1 MTGVG
6 GHLRGDGADRAATAP
21 IGVVLL
27 IGITLVGT
35 LTVVTFGS
43 AAITDTQQTADVER
57 SEHVMTQFASQASM
71 VALGETGTQSMA
83 TGDTEGTMAV
93 AEEAG
98 RMQVWHVNESGN
110 DQAHTLAD
118 STLGSVVYRN
128 GNHTVAYQGGGVWRT
143 DGGGAARMV
152 SPPQFHYRGATLTL
166 PIVSVTAGE
175 TVASGGPSRVRLTG
189 DGTTRVFPDPADP
202 DSTNPVT
209 NGSVVVAVES
219 DYHDGWREYFERR
232 TTGNVV
238 NPADLPADVTDDV
251 DTSRTVFLELEAIGG
266 GGVFEW
272 PGDGGSVPVRGL
284 AGEGALEDFST
295 ELAISNPNNAWVSFH
310 AENGDRRFEALLEFD
325 NGQGA
330 GTPIC
335 EATFDTHILYGN
347 GTDTHHWRLRDS
359 TGTEP
364 DNEFAGCSGDGD
376 LTVDFA
382 STEEFTYTTDS
393 APDDA
398 VYDWGSVNDDA
409 TIVGTDGNEV
419 TRSDGESIAVI
430 EPVGYYAAQ
439 LGPSFDLEV
448 EYATGGNG
456 EGNQLAPDSSALTLR
471 YDASGEG
478 RYITY
483 LHITENGVVVEFA

>member
-1 MTGVG
+1 MLDVG
-6 GHLRGDGADRAATAP
+6 GIRGGEKTDRAATAP

-35 LTVVTFGS
+35 LAVVTFGS
-43 AAITDTQQTADVER
+43 TAIADIQQTADVER
-57 SEHVMTQFASQASM
+57 SEHVMTKFASQASL
-71 VALGETGTQSMA
+71 VALGETETQTMA
-83 TGDTEGTMAV
+83 TGDSAGTMTV
-93 AEEAG
+93 VEDAG
-98 RMQVWHVNESGN
+98 RMQVWHVNASG
-110 DQAHTLAD
+110 AGAAERLAD
-118 STLGSVVYRN
+118 GSLGSVTYRN
-128 GNHTVAYQGGGVWRT
+128 GDDTVAFQGGGVWRT
-143 DGGGAARMV
+143 DGDAARMV

-175 TVASGGPSRVRLTG
+175 TVASGGPSRVRLT
-189 DGTTRVFPDPADP
+189 DNGTTRVFPDPNDP

-232 TTGNVV
+232 TTGSVV
-238 NPADLPADVTDDV
+238 SPADLPADVTDDV
-251 DTSRTVFLELEAIGG
+251 DTSRTVFLELESIGG

-295 ELAISNPNNAWVSFH
+295 ELSISNPNNAWVSFH

-330 GTPIC
+330 GTPVC

-347 GTDTHHWRLRDS
+347 GTDTHHWRLLDS
-359 TGTEP
+359 TGTETG
-364 DNEFAGCSGDGD
+364 NEFADCSGDGD

-382 STEEFTYTTDS
+382 STEEFTYDTGTGDVE
-393 APDDA
+393 DA
-398 VYDWGSVNDDA
+398 VYDWENVNDTA
-409 TIVGTDGNEV
+409 TIVGTDGNDV
-419 TRSDGESIAVI
+419 SRDDGQSIAVV
-430 EPVGYYAAQ
+430 EPVSYYAAQ
-439 LGPSFDLEV
+439 LGPTFDLEV
-448 EYATGGNG
+448 EYATGGEG
-456 EGNQLAPDSSALTLR
+456 QGNQLDPGSSSLTLR

-483 LHITENGVVVEFA
+483 LHVTENGVIVEFA